1 MERRRALHMVEID
14 CLCTAHVHFPIRRCS
29 TTTRILKVERTVMR
43 SEESRL
49 SKCLGNVSIL
59 ASIVVGIDPEEWA
72 AVVRPYAVLSV
83 LLATVGDD

>member
-29 TTTRILKVERTVMR
+29 TTTRIPNVERTVMR

-49 SKCLGNVSIL
+49 SKFPGNVSIL
-59 ASIVVGIDPEEWA
+59 TTIIVGFGTGGLGGSGPSLRSGVHA
-72 AVVRPYAVLSV
+72 
-83 LLATVGDD
+83 VGDSWR